1 MTKQAILDGLQELFT
16 VFFLAAGPALGAAIA
31 LAFLTGLVLGL
42 FAVLTR

>member
-1 MTKQAILDGLQELFT
+1 MNSQAVLDTLQEMVT

-31 LAFLTGLVLGL
+31 LAWVTGLILGL